1 MNFGGNKLAE
11 NSRSPP
17 RVPEA
22 GIIVEWRIEDF
33 FFCGNL
39 QGHPAEADDPHFLG
53 LETIEKQHN
62 HLP

>member
-33 FFCGNL
+33 FFAGTCRVI
-39 QGHPAEADDPHFLG
+39 QQ
-53 LETIEKQHN
+53 KQMTHISWA
-62 HLP
+62 LKP